1 MRHMVPGQAGLS
13 VRGLFVLNRKGKEFG
28 RKRRTTMKWMK
39 FTVETTTEAAEMVGY
54 MLTELGIEGIEIE
67 DNIPLTKAEEEQMY
81 IDIPAV
87 LPEDDG
93 TAKIHFYVMPD
104 SEILPYYSTG
114 SSIRDEEMDGKKGY
128 LFSSPE
134 ELMSRIRTELEE
146 LAAYTDIGA
155 GAISWDYTE
164 DKDWMNNW
172 KEFFK
177 PFYAAEDILIKPT
190 WEEMPP
196 DVEKDTTVIQID
208 PGTAFGTG
216 AHETTKLC
224 LLSLRRY
231 IHKEANVLDVG
242 CGSGILAIAA
252 LKLGAAFGCGLDI
265 DPEAVKSAREN
276 ACLNGIE
283 EKQLDILCGNIL
295 EDTNTDGIKAYGQF
309 DIAVANILA
318 DVIIPLSSVIGS
330 YIKPGGI
337 FISSG
342 ILGEKSKDVEKA
354 ILANGFSVI
363 EKNTLG
369 EWVSF
374 VAQKSGKD

>member
-1 MRHMVPGQAGLS
+1 MMWHIVPGQAALS
-13 VRGLFVLNRKGKEFG
+13 VRGLFVLNQERQGI
-28 RKRRTTMKWMK
+28 RTKRGITMKWMK
-39 FTVETTTEAAEMVGY
+39 FTVETTTEATELVSY

-93 TAKIHFYVMPD
+93 TAKIHFYVVPD
-104 SEILPYYSTG
+104 SELLPYYSTG
-114 SSIRDEEMDGKKGY
+114 SSIRDEEMDGAKEY

-134 ELMSRIRTELEE
+134 ELMARIREE
-146 LAAYTDIGA
+146 LDELAIFTDVGA
-155 GAISWDYTE
+155 GTISWDYTE

-177 PFYAAEDILIKPT
+177 PFYVAEDILIKPT
-190 WEEMPP
+190 WEEMPV
-196 DVEKDTTVIQID
+196 DVKEGTNVIQID

-231 IHKEANVLDVG
+231 IHKKVRILDAG

-252 LKLGAAFGCGLDI
+252 LKLGAAFSFGIDI
-265 DPEAVKSAREN
+265 DPEAVKSSKEN
-276 ACLNGIE
+276 ARLNDVE
-283 EKQLDILCGNIL
+283 EERFDVVCGNIL
-295 EDTNTDGIKAYGQF
+295 EDVNTEEIKAHGQF

-342 ILGEKSKDVEKA
+342 ILGEKAGDVEKA

-374 VAQKSGKD
+374 VAQKV

>member
-1 MRHMVPGQAGLS
+1 MR
-13 VRGLFVLNRKGKEFG
+13 
-28 RKRRTTMKWMK
+28 WMK
-39 FTVETTTEAAEMVGY
+39 FTVETTTEATELVSY

-93 TAKIHFYVMPD
+93 TAKIHFYVVPD
-104 SEILPYYSTG
+104 SELLPYYSTG
-114 SSIRDEEMDGKKGY
+114 SSIRDEEMDREKEY

-134 ELMSRIRTELEE
+134 ELMARISEE
-146 LAAYTDIGA
+146 LDELTAFTDVGA
-155 GAISWDYTE
+155 GTISWDYTE

-177 PFYAAEDILIKPT
+177 PFYVAEDILIKPT
-190 WEEMPP
+190 WEEMPV
-196 DVEKDTTVIQID
+196 DVKEGTTVILID

-231 IHKEANVLDVG
+231 IHKKVSILDAG

-252 LKLGAAFGCGLDI
+252 LKLGAAFSFGIDI
-265 DPEAVKSAREN
+265 DPEAVKSSKEN
-276 ACLNGIE
+276 ASLNDVE
-283 EKQLDILCGNIL
+283 EERFDVVCGNIL
-295 EDTNTDGIKAYGQF
+295 EDVNTEEIKAHGQF

-342 ILGEKSKDVEKA
+342 ILGEKAGDVEKA

-374 VAQKSGKD
+374 VAQKV